1 MCESVDIMVGRQLR
15 QRRQQL
21 GLTQVALAAAC
32 GLSVQQVQRYEC
44 AYDRLTS
51 AVLWKL
57 AGVMGVEVGYFFATL
72 PPDRDAGPAAAARQA
87 AARLAS
93 PAITETRAIEERADE
108 ERSWGQPAGWFN
120 LAPWR
125 SENSPAW
132 SG

>member
-21 GLTQVALAAAC
+21 GLTQPALAAAC

-87 AARLAS
+87 AG
-93 PAITETRAIEERADE
+93 PTERADGERADE
-108 ERSWGQPAGWFN
+108 ARSWGQPAGWFN

-125 SENSPAW
+125 SADSPAW
-132 SG
+132 SR